1 MASQLDTPVP
11 VNEFDFSEVSINDK
25 QPVITN
31 NLGRATTIAELVYLG
46 GYFGDVVEQDG
57 IANAATGRIN
67 IDSDRIIRTE
77 QIEATDTFTV
87 GNTLWFVSGGAG
99 AAGTLEDA
107 DPGSGTR
114 VAVGIITAEGGTGGA
129 QTFVEFR
136 PFAQRLDAADVSAQV
151 ITNTAGIATNVTDIG
166 TNDDDIGT
174 LGSLTTTEQG
184 SLVGAINEVDAD
196 VLTLQGEMATE
207 QAEPKILV
215 FPVTIDAS
223 GSIVVT
229 GLVQGDEVV
238 AVSVICTATQG
249 SGTLVLETGGD
260 DDITDGIACDTNN
273 AVDYAAT
280 IDDGFSTLP
289 ASGAKVISVGGTAAN
304 TRGILVITYIPA

>member
-1 MASQLDTPVP
+1 MGSNLDTPVP
-11 VNEFDFSEVSINDK
+11 VNDFDFSEVSINDK

-31 NLGRATTIAELVYLG
+31 NLGRDTTIAELVFLS
-46 GYFGDVVEQDG
+46 GYFGDVVEIDG

-87 GNTLWFVSGGAG
+87 GNTIWFVSGGAG

-107 DPGSGTR
+107 NTGTDY
-114 VAVGIITAEGGTGGA
+114 AAGIITAEGGTGGA

-136 PFAQRLDAADVSAQV
+136 PFAQRLGAADVSAQV
-151 ITNTAGIATNVTDIG
+151 ITNTAGIAANVVDIG

-174 LGSLTTTEQG
+174 LASLTTTEKG
-184 SLVGAINEVDAD
+184 SLVGAINEVDANAD
-196 VLTLQGEMATE
+196 ANAADIVTE

-215 FPVTIDAS
+215 FPVTVDAS
-223 GSIVVT
+223 GSIAIT
-229 GLVQGDEVV
+229 GLVVGDEVV
-238 AVSVICTATQG
+238 AVSVICTVTQG
-249 SGTLVLETGGD
+249 SGTFVLETGGD
-260 DDITDGIACDTNN
+260 DDITDGIACATDKDI
-273 AVDYAAT
+273 DYAAT
-280 IDDGFSTLP
+280 IDDDFSTLP

-304 TRGILVITYIPA
+304 TRGILIITYIPA

>member
-1 MASQLDTPVP
+1 MGSNLDTPVP
-11 VNEFDFSEVSINDK
+11 VNDFDFSEVSINDK

-31 NLGRATTIAELVYLG
+31 NLGRAATVAELVFLS
-46 GYFGDVVEQDG
+46 GYFGDVVEIDG

-87 GNTLWFVSGGAG
+87 GNTIWFVAGGAG

-107 DPGSGTR
+107 NTGTDY
-114 VAVGIITAEGGTGGA
+114 AAGIITAEGGTGGA

-151 ITNTAGIATNVTDIG
+151 IVNTAGIAANVVDIG

-174 LGSLTTTEQG
+174 LASLTTTEKG

-196 VLTLQGEMATE
+196 VLTLQGEMLVE
-207 QAEPKILV
+207 QAETKIIV
-215 FPVTIDAS
+215 AKITADAS
-223 GSIVVT
+223 SGIAVS
-229 GLVQGDEVV
+229 GLAVGDEIIS
-238 AVSVICTATQG
+238 ASVICTTNNAN
-249 SGTLVLETGGD
+249 GTLVLEDGD
-260 DDITDGIACDTNN
+260 GDDITDGMIC
-273 AVDYAAT
+273 AVDTTVVYAAT
-280 IDDGFSTLP
+280 LDDDQTTLP
-289 ASGAKVISVGGTAAN
+289 AAGAQIISVGGTAAN
-304 TRGILVITYIPA
+304 TRGIMIITYIPA